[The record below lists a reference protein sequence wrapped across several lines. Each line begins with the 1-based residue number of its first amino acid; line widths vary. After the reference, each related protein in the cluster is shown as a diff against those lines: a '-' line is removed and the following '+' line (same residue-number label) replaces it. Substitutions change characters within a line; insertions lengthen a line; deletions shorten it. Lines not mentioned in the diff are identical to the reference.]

1 MRHRRTRLILKDALA
16 SSTAFSTV
24 SSFSDKI
31 ISTWQGQFL
40 KHQKRSCSITCMI
53 KISACQIIGIAGIAW
68 ECAQNPELVWGRHMY
83 GPIRPW
89 ARYVRLRPCWAAFTS
104 SSCRRIKKNN
114 FMQSKLKGSEVIKEY
129 ERIWKDMKGYERIW
143 KDMKGYERIWKDK
156 GSELIWDLR
165 WDSLVASLDV
175 LHKQLLSIQVLE
187 LSVALGI
194 PAKMRQVLLSL
205 SILKLIQ
212 KLHKH
217 L

>member
-1 MRHRRTRLILKDALA
+1 MTTTIKDNQRQTKTVTILTAVGNGQGLSEMRHRRTRLIWKDALA

-40 KHQKRSCSITCMI
+40 KHQTRSCSITCMI

-104 SSCRRIKKNN
+104 SSCRRIKKKTLCNKN
-114 FMQSKLKGSEVIKEY
+114 
-129 ERIWKDMKGYERIW
+129 
-143 KDMKGYERIWKDK
+143 
-156 GSELIWDLR
+156 
-165 WDSLVASLDV
+165 
-175 LHKQLLSIQVLE
+175 
-187 LSVALGI
+187 
-194 PAKMRQVLLSL
+194 
-205 SILKLIQ
+205 
-212 KLHKH
+212 
-217 L
+217 